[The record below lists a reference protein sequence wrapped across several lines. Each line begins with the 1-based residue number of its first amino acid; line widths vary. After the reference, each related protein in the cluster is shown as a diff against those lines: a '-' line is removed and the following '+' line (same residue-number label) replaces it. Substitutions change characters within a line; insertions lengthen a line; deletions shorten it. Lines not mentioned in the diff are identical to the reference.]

1 MCVCVCV
8 CACVRARVC
17 VWEGGVPVCA
27 CVCVPVCVHACMH
40 PFHLSLS
47 PCVSAPSKHAF
58 RLSTYHPIALF
69 LSSSINA
76 SMHLPVS
83 MHQCMNLHAAP
94 RRHWPVCANSKQA
107 LPPPPPFP
115 PPRPI
120 ACRGGGAGS
129 SDAREPFVCWSLDC
143 DGLPDET
150 ATPAS
155 LTLSGSPARPLSSVC
170 AAFDPDT
177 DSFRTPT
184 PR

>member
-1 MCVCVCV
+1 MCVHMCVR
-8 CACVRARVC
+8 ARARVC
-17 VWEGGVPVCA
+17 VGGGGACLCLCVRA
-27 CVCVPVCVHACMH
+27 CVCTRMHACLSPISLSLCLCPIKACMQAI
-40 PFHLSLS
+40 HLS
-47 PCVSAPSKHAF
+47 
-58 RLSTYHPIALF
+58 PIALF

-76 SMHLPVS
+76 SMHLPLS

-129 SDAREPFVCWSLDC
+129 GDAREPFVCRSLDC